1 MKRTIALFIAIA
13 FVATVAGMAFGRTL
27 DEERDAV
34 RAYLK
39 VIDAK
44 IIKYR
49 KAGSTAKMK
58 VLQAD
63 KAGTL
68 RRWEKLKA
76 QMTAQVAPPPPAA
89 PVPPPPPVMV
99 KPAPSGPAPLFG
111 LGWNTVITGTYLNT
125 GKGKISG
132 GLGGRADLV
141 IDDMMGIGSMIGL
154 SNNAVKYRVGL
165 GVFYGADNY
174 NRKIQALPLYVDGV
188 LNMPADWMGGLET
201 YAGGGL
207 NYTLYGSGSTV
218 GSYGIQAY
226 VGMKTDL
233 GLGLGKTS
241 FELGWSA
248 IRANG
253 STPKTVARGLTLS
266 VGQDL
271 VL

>member
-1 MKRTIALFIAIA
+1 MIALFIVIA

-27 DEERDAV
+27 EEERDAV

-39 VIDAK
+39 VVDAK

-49 KAGSTAKMK
+49 KARNTAKMK
-58 VLQAD
+58 VLQAE

-76 QMTAQVAPPPPAA
+76 QMEAQV
-89 PVPPPPPVMV
+89 VPPPPPPTPVTPPPPPVVV
-99 KPAPSGPAPLFG
+99 KPAPTGPAPLFG

-125 GKGKISG
+125 GKGKING
-132 GLGGRADLV
+132 GLGARADLV
-141 IDDMMGIGSMIGL
+141 VDDMIGVGSLIGV
-154 SNNAVKYRVGL
+154 SKDAVKYKIGL
-165 GVFYGADNY
+165 GGFYGADIN
-174 NRKIQALPLYVDGV
+174 NNLIKAIPLYLDGV
-188 LNMPADWMGGLET
+188 LNLPAGWMGGLET
-201 YAGGGL
+201 YVGGGL
-207 NYTLYGSGSTV
+207 NYTLYGSGRTT
-218 GSYGIQAY
+218 GSYGAQAY
-226 VGMKTDL
+226 LGMKTDL

-253 STPKTVARGLTLS
+253 STPKLSAKGLTLS
-266 VGQDL
+266 IGQNI